1 MNSFEGESIQRW
13 AKRVETDAAST
24 TLASHYAYLA
34 AYRAPD
40 EDSHDRVSRPCKR
53 MRISAPLPSVES
65 VAPDQSEAETVS
77 ALSEGN
83 SLFSRIENRS
93 KLLPTAPS
101 SSRGWG
107 SSRSRSSHQRSPPR
121 SPARS
126 GQGMTDRRVP
136 TSPSESCV
144 LCLYELHPEPPTI
157 SERYLPV
164 FPIYS
169 RARQNSVP

>member
-1 MNSFEGESIQRW
+1 MNSFEKESIQRW
-13 AKRVETDAAST
+13 AERVETDAAST
-24 TLASHYAYLA
+24 TLSSHHAYLA

-40 EDSHDRVSRPCKR
+40 EDINISHDRVSRPCKR
-53 MRISAPLPSVES
+53 MRISAPLPSVKS
-65 VAPDQSEAETVS
+65 MAPDQSEAESVS

-107 SSRSRSSHQRSPPR
+107 SPRPHAAATNVHPLAHPGRASSGWRR

-126 GQGMTDRRVP
+126 GQEMADRRAP
-136 TSPSESCV
+136 TFPSPSESCV
-144 LCLYELHPEPPTI
+144 LC
-157 SERYLPV
+157 
-164 FPIYS
+164 
-169 RARQNSVP
+169 